1 MMAAIPLTL
10 SWGQVETDKWPL
22 ALARLGGQAQAVP
35 GVRRGR
41 ESFDGFRQ
49 IAKKKKSVM
58 SDGGVRWLVFN
69 QKATQWATEHK
80 IKPSNTPV
88 EYEYEPLD
96 ELIATPPFFDFLFYS
111 VETDRYLASR
121 PVR

>member
-1 MMAAIPLTL
+1 MDVAHPQ
-10 SWGQVETDKWPL
+10 GRVYGKKET
-22 ALARLGGQAQAVP
+22 
-35 GVRRGR
+35 
-41 ESFDGFRQ
+41 
-49 IAKKKKSVM
+49 
-58 SDGGVRWLVFN
+58 
-69 QKATQWATEHK
+69 TEY
-80 IKPSNTPV
+80 